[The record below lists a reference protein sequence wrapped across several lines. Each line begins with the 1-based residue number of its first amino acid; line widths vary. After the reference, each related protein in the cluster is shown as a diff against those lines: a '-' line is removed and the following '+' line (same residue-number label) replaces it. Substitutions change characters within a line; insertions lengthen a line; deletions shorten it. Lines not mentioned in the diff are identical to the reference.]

1 MIFNEMTGFSKERKT
16 TIHPPFSKS
25 CKTDVMPSIQKRSGI
40 KKRNLKRMIKSQYFF
55 EILNLFSKRA
65 KI

>member
-40 KKRNLKRMIKSQYFF
+40 KKMKPEKNDKIS
-55 EILNLFSKRA
+55 ILF
-65 KI
+65 